1 MRKLLIFTAAAL
13 LILIGIWGS
22 LMLYFTD
29 ERLKQIAVEQVRA
42 QTGRELMIA
51 GPLELDLFP
60 RVALKAEQV
69 SLSGPADYDGP
80 DLFTAEE
87 FSMSL
92 SLLPLIRGR
101 VETGDIELSGA
112 DIALHT
118 DRAGNSTLDGLSG
131 EAAEPP
137 PTNEQTERPAVTTG
151 AIRLNDVNLVV
162 SDASTGD
169 VQRFIVE
176 RLQIDRFRF
185 DQATPFRFEGAVGEP
200 PVVQDLR
207 IDGNITVP
215 FGEGAITVDELSVSA
230 LASAIELELE
240 GAILIEPGPPL
251 RAELNDGQL
260 WLNDQAYAVDFNYSD
275 SGRPLVQ
282 ASLSGDMLDVDALLA
297 GVAPSETDTESAA
310 ESPLLVFRDM
320 DLNAEL
326 DLQAMRI
333 SGLTLSD
340 IQARAVAQNGVLTLD
355 PLSGALSGG
364 AVNATARVDLNQ
376 TPPALQVQ
384 PSFELSALDE
394 ALAPWGLDTF
404 VSGAGDL
411 NLNLSARGLAPNEI
425 LGSLTGQGQY
435 DFRDGAINGINLDG
449 MVEGLAER
457 NIAAAVTAGVG
468 GRTQFSRFAG
478 PVEINDGTIRLP
490 NIELVSQLLGVSGDV
505 FLNIGDLSLDG
516 NLRMDNERLN
526 AVPLALSG
534 TLLRPQLT
542 PDVSGALREEAER
555 RVFDLLRRGLN
566 DDENEETDDEP

>member
-1 MRKLLIFTAAAL
+1 MKKLLIFTAAVL
-13 LILIGIWGS
+13 LILIGVWGS

-51 GPLELDLFP
+51 GPLDLDLFP

-69 SLSGPADYDGP
+69 SLSGPADYNGP
-80 DLFTAEE
+80 DLFSAEE
-87 FSMSL
+87 FSLSL

-101 VETGDIELSGA
+101 VETGDIELGGA
-112 DIALHT
+112 DITLHT
-118 DRAGNSTLDGLSG
+118 DRAGISTLDGLTG
-131 EAAEPP
+131 EASEPP
-137 PTNEQTERPAVTTG
+137 PADAGTERPAVTTG
-151 AIRLNDVNLVV
+151 AIRLNNVNMVI

-169 VQRFIVE
+169 IQRFIVE
-176 RLQIDRFRF
+176 RLQIDQFRF

-207 IDGNITVP
+207 IDGKITVP
-215 FGEGAITVDELSVSA
+215 SGAGAITVDELSLSA

-240 GAILIEPGPPL
+240 GAIRIEPGPPL
-251 RAELNDGQL
+251 RADLNDGQL
-260 WLNDQAYAVDFNYSD
+260 RLNDERYAVDFSYSD
-275 SGRPLVQ
+275 AGRPLVQ
-282 ASLSGDMLDVDALLA
+282 ASLSGEMLDVDALLA
-297 GVAPSETDTESAA
+297 GVAPSDSSTESPA

-320 DLNAEL
+320 DLNADL

-333 SGLTLSD
+333 SGLSLSD
-340 IQARAVAQNGVLTLD
+340 IQARAVARNGVLTLD
-355 PLSGALSGG
+355 PLSGALPGG
-364 AVNATARVDLNQ
+364 AVSATARVDLNQ
-376 TPPALQVQ
+376 TPPALQLQ
-384 PSFELSALDE
+384 PSFELSALDQ
-394 ALAPWGLDTF
+394 ALAPWGLDNF
-404 VSGAGDL
+404 VSGAGNL
-411 NLNLSARGLAPNEI
+411 NLNLSARGLDPAEV

-478 PVEINDGTIRLP
+478 PLQIDDGTIRLP
-490 NIELVSQLLGVSGDV
+490 QIELVSQLLGVRGDV

-516 NLRMDNERLN
+516 NLRLDNERLN
-526 AVPLALSG
+526 AVPLALGG

-555 RVFDLLRRGLN
+555 RVFDLLRRGLS
-566 DDENEETDDEP
+566 DDEEEETTDEP